1 MDSALTPREIQA
13 RIRAGETLEDVAAAA
28 GTEVSAIEP
37 FAGPVLAEREHVVRL
52 ALGCPVRRRGE
63 SSSARSLSQVV
74 GEHLLRQGVDQDTVD
89 WDAWRDP
96 DRRWS
101 VVASF
106 EDGGQ
111 QQRANFGFDTRGR
124 FSTARDDLAR
134 RLIGEQE
141 PAAAPP
147 ADPDDEPTIDLD
159 EGSRRESA
167 HAEGPGSDVTGTGAP
182 LVSGDDRAPD
192 DSSPGHTRDDLV
204 GHESQMDVLYDMLS
218 AFDEDSVNI
227 YADLSMPVVEDAV
240 EEEDFAAQE
249 PVEEPDDQDLAS
261 EKLPSQEPTGQEPT
275 GQQPTG
281 EVQSGQ
287 KPPSQDLLR
296 DDEFEA
302 DKPAPNEP
310 ATSDERTSGSR
321 GASGRQAKP
330 VPAEPEQDPLLD
342 DPAPAPAKPK
352 PRSRRGRASIPS
364 WDEIMF
370 GGPKPQ

>member
-159 EGSRRESA
+159 EGWRRESA

-182 LVSGDDRAPD
+182 LVSGDDPAPD

-261 EKLPSQEPTGQEPT
+261 EEL
-275 GQQPTG
+275 
-281 EVQSGQ
+281 
-287 KPPSQDLLR
+287 PSQDLLG

-352 PRSRRGRASIPS
+352 PRSRKGRASIPS

-370 GGPKPQ
+370 GGPKP